1 MEASVISDALGP
13 GFLLLLIVGALGV
26 FLQRGASFFLPRKAL
41 EWPAMGTLNR
51 LLPGALILLFF
62 LVSWRT
68 SAAEGRLEWQP
79 WTAELLILLAAA
91 ALHLAFR
98 RVLLTIVCVVALHFI
113 VFAYVLG

>member
-1 MEASVISDALGP
+1 MEASAISNALGP

-41 EWPAMGTLNR
+41 HWPAMGTLNR

-68 SAAEGRLEWQP
+68 TAAEGRFDWQP
-79 WTAELLILLAAA
+79 WTAELLILLATV
-91 ALHLAFR
+91 ALHLTFR
-98 RVLLTIVCVVALHFI
+98 RVLLTIVCAVALHAL

>member
-13 GFLLLLIVGALGV
+13 GFLLLLIVGALSV
-26 FLQRGASFFLPRKAL
+26 FLQRGASFFLPRKSL

-79 WTAELLILLAAA
+79 LTAELLILLAAA
-91 ALHLAFR
+91 ALHLALR
-98 RVLLTIVCVVALHFI
+98 RVLLTIVCAVALHFV

>member
-1 MEASVISDALGP
+1 MEASAISDALGP

-41 EWPAMGTLNR
+41 DWPAMGTLNR

-68 SAAEGRLEWQP
+68 SAAEGRLDWQS
-79 WTAELLILLAAA
+79 WTAEMLILLATVV
-91 ALHLAFR
+91 LHLVFR
-98 RVLLTIVCVVALHFI
+98 RVLLTIVCAVALHFV